1 MRECGFSG
9 ISVVLEQGLVVK
21 YRNSWLQATEE
32 QRQAI
37 CSRLGLQ
44 YTHINDESLLQEV
57 AHLQQ
62 TIYLRNQES
71 KKKRREQ
78 REQRT
83 QSTKTDEKQILLDFI
98 KRNEGRRRG
107 RKSFK
112 KVLTGE

>member
-1 MRECGFSG
+1 MRECFSG
-9 ISVVLEQGLVVK
+9 VIESGLVVK

-44 YTHINDESLLQEV
+44 YTHINDEALLQEV

-78 REQRT
+78 REQTR
-83 QSTKTDEKQILLDFI
+83 KPDEKQILLDFI
-98 KRNEGRRRG
+98 QRNDGKGRR

-112 KVLTGE
+112 SFKKDLTGE